1 MKKIFILSLITL
13 TVLFSF
19 GTSTFAA
26 EEEAPRPTSTG
37 DSNI

>member
-1 MKKIFILSLITL
+1 MKKIIILGLVTL

-19 GTSTFAA
+19 GTSTFA

-37 DSNI
+37 NTNN